1 MFTRTTITLSRA
13 AFTAN
18 VNNINAVTGHKS
30 LALVVKSNAYGHGMF
45 QMAQM
50 GQEHEGVSWLCI
62 VGIEEALCLRKQ
74 GITMPLLVLSFL
86 DGSIDEAIYHD
97 IHLSVSS
104 YEEALAV
111 AAAAQRVGKKAYVH
125 IKLDTGMGRMGFLP
139 DQVGELHKINKLS
152 GIELYGIRTHL
163 SDTGHADHSYSRK
176 QLAEFDR
183 VIDEAQSIGI
193 QFTCTHVQSSSS
205 LDLKPERDYSFV
217 RVGASA
223 FGLWKSEEQR
233 LLLTSRYPG
242 FDLRPVLEWRAK
254 VVQLKQ
260 VPMGSYIGYKR
271 TFKTTKPTRLA
282 IAPIG
287 YWDGFAYS
295 QSNRGVALINNHQVS
310 VVGIVSMN
318 ITAFDVTDVPE
329 VKVGDELVLL
339 GNAPS
344 ILPHEV
350 AKRAGCITN
359 EVTTLLESSMER
371 TAVDDHQLLLV
382 NNARFIE
389 KQHVV

>member
-1 MFTRTTITLSRA
+1 M
-13 AFTAN
+13 
-18 VNNINAVTGHKS
+18 
-30 LALVVKSNAYGHGMF
+30 
-45 QMAQM
+45 
-50 GQEHEGVSWLCI
+50 
-62 VGIEEALCLRKQ
+62 
-74 GITMPLLVLSFL
+74 
-86 DGSIDEAIYHD
+86 
-97 IHLSVSS
+97 
-104 YEEALAV
+104 AV